1 MKKNNWFVIFP
12 KMSDIRN
19 TWIIENR
26 TDALD
31 LEDDIE
37 LQIFEKFCFLKPK
50 LPYGLNKRTR
60 ILPKLF

>member
-1 MKKNNWFVIFP
+1 
-12 KMSDIRN
+12 MSDIRN